1 MDADK
6 VTLELTKHEAFLL
19 EMAVDEVLW
28 HMDNRNASY
37 KDYEELDLM
46 LHKSRKDV
54 CYAQE

>member
-6 VTLELTKHEAFLL
+6 VTLELTEHEAFLL

-28 HMDNRNASY
+28 RMDKRNASF

-46 LHKSRKDV
+46 LHKIRKKADK
-54 CYAQE
+54 

>member
-28 HMDNRNASY
+28 HIDERNASF
-37 KDYEELDLM
+37 KAYEKLDLM
-46 LHKSRKDV
+46 LHKSRKKADK
-54 CYAQE
+54 